1 MALLR
6 VSSPASRGGS
16 PEPLTPRSKIR
27 ALLAT
32 VESSDDEGPQTGS
45 RKSKSSLISQLPRKI
60 HSSPRLAQNDNESD
74 ESDVAVRPRGKLAS
88 RMQGGSTNT
97 KSTSQSPSV
106 PETAR
111 ERVRRMLQ
119 RDEAEQQ
126 ENSAHGDEDD
136 ELPTAPRRLKRRA
149 PVDDESDAAERT
161 SRSHSPGLFVSSPM
175 RPSPVKS
182 AAGAED
188 SDNDLPPLKS
198 DRFQALVER
207 KRQERLAREAAE
219 EARRVERRAQ
229 QERLASELEQ
239 LVSDDDVD
247 GITDDEGGR
256 RLTQEVRPT
265 RKASKKAIEEMNRET
280 QRMARSMQLAHEA
293 KTKKKISKASL
304 FQRFNYKP
312 VGGGETTL
320 PAANSSSRPTTPQSD
335 VEMGRADTPPS
346 SPPLG
351 KQDGGR
357 LVNEDT
363 AVPTENIEVAAQPGV
378 AAKTASLTT
387 ESVDAGPQAQAK
399 RRVRVRLP
407 VVPTN
412 AVTIDADDDLQITTS
427 VKDKVDALFA
437 NIPSKT
443 LSKTQSLQIFR
454 ALAQVKSPG
463 KESRGK
469 KDQSRMTSGELQAY
483 LQLKARQQAKLERDR
498 RLELLKGQGIV
509 IQTAEERE
517 RQEQEVEDI
526 VAKARQEAQK
536 LMEEERSEAKRQ
548 QKENGE
554 VDPLAWDDSDDEEYQ
569 DPAEEADAEASEL
582 EISGSEDEA
591 EANGT
596 EEDEGAENPLFDE
609 EADSSASEAETAAQD
624 QVDMDEMEQP
634 APRRQR
640 RVRNKA
646 ILVLSDDE
654 GEVQAT
660 PRSVKVTA
668 TQMTPAGAGTISP
681 VAPGSV
687 LRSAKKTFIPGL
699 PVQGPAGLGLT
710 QIFAG
715 TMDSQ
720 MSDCAA
726 GPTQSMMPDFDH
738 FPDSN
743 FSATMDEPIEEMIV
757 DSQQEETQGVQ
768 LNLSQSQMHGLGTLI
783 ANGMQTQLSE
793 TMELSQDVGLQQHTP
808 LRDRFVDPPFSTVET
823 MIADKQDGD
832 MPQESPVVR
841 RGRLRRRMDMSIAE
855 TAIPEASEPSV
866 PSIQGNAFQ
875 AMQDAAKK
883 EKRLRLA
890 DDFDRKK
897 SKAKEMVEEQA
908 EESEDEYAG
917 LGGMDGEDSDNE
929 STGSMEEMI
938 DDAALNE
945 NDKRKLAA
953 FYADRERAND
963 EQQVER
969 LFKDI
974 TSGML
979 RRKRGG
985 DFDLSDSDS
994 DGEARKRMKRRQ
1006 FAKMQKALFADERVK
1021 KIAEN
1026 PGNQA
1031 FLRTI
1036 EDRDSDDEID
1046 LLGALDTPSQ
1056 ADSESQ
1062 NDTQE
1067 QAQHPT
1073 LIPDSQPT
1081 QPQPQPLSST
1091 ADNSRAP
1098 ASMRRTKN
1106 GKKPSNIG
1114 EVRETLSNLLDEPHG
1129 SIIPATEV
1137 GSDSEEEE
1145 QQEEDDD
1152 DDLSRSN
1159 KENQPVVDRISLKRN
1174 TSSTSSTVRMAFTT
1188 QTSSSFK
1195 VPALLRRATT
1205 NSTIMSGSS
1214 GSSAMSSAGG
1224 FGDDAKIKKG
1234 AGKKSGIGGFARE
1247 NEQRAKVQ
1255 ESERRRQERRVK
1267 GARGRIG
1274 MVGGILG
1281 KGTFG

>member
-1 MALLR
+1 MAPPR
-6 VSSPASRGGS
+6 DSSPASRGGS

-32 VESSDDEGPQTGS
+32 VQSSDDEAPQTGGN
-45 RKSKSSLISQLPRKI
+45 KSKSSLVSQLPRKI
-60 HSSPRLAQNDNESD
+60 HSSPRSAQNDDESD

-88 RMQGGSTNT
+88 RMQGGSANT
-97 KSTSQSPSV
+97 KSASQSPSV

-119 RDEAEQQ
+119 RDQAEQQ
-126 ENSAHGDEDD
+126 ENSAHDDDDD

-149 PVDDESDAAERT
+149 PIDDESDAAERAP
-161 SRSHSPGLFVSSPM
+161 RSHSPGLFVSSPK
-175 RPSPVKS
+175 RPSPAKS
-182 AAGAED
+182 PAGGED

-198 DRFQALVER
+198 DRFKALVER
-207 KRQERLAREAAE
+207 KRQERIAREAAE
-219 EARRVERRAQ
+219 EARRAEKRAQ
-229 QERLASELEQ
+229 QEHLASELEQ

-304 FQRFNYKP
+304 FERFNYKP
-312 VGGGETTL
+312 VSGGETTL

-335 VEMGRADTPPS
+335 VEMGDADTPPS
-346 SPPLG
+346 SPPLD

-363 AVPTENIEVAAQPGV
+363 AVPTENIEVAAQPGA
-378 AAKTASLTT
+378 AAKAASLTT
-387 ESVDAGPQAQAK
+387 ASADAGPQPKPK

-407 VVPTN
+407 AVPTN
-412 AVTIDADDDLQITTS
+412 AVAVDTDDDLQITTS
-427 VKDKVDALFA
+427 AKDKVDALFA
-437 NIPSKT
+437 NIPSKR
-443 LSKTQSLQIFR
+443 SCETQPLHIFR

-463 KESRGK
+463 KEKGGK
-469 KDQSRMTSGELQAY
+469 KDQSRMTPGELQAH

-569 DPAEEADAEASEL
+569 DAAEDADAEASEV

-591 EANGT
+591 EADGT
-596 EEDEGAENPLFDE
+596 EEDEGAENALFQE
-609 EADSSASEAETAAQD
+609 EADDSAASEAETAAQD
-624 QVDMDEMEQP
+624 EADVDDMEQP
-634 APRRQR
+634 AARRQG

-654 GEVQAT
+654 DEVEAT
-660 PRSVKVTA
+660 PKPVKVT

-726 GPTQSMMPDFDH
+726 KPTQSMMPDFDH

-768 LNLSQSQMHGLGTLI
+768 LNLSQSQMHGLGTLV

-793 TMELSQDVGLQQHTP
+793 TLELSQDAGLQQHTP

-823 MIADKQDGD
+823 MIADKHDED

-855 TAIPEASEPSV
+855 TAIPEASEPSASSV
-866 PSIQGNAFQ
+866 RGNAFQ

-929 STGSMEEMI
+929 SNGSVEEMI
-938 DDAALNE
+938 DDTAG
-945 NDKRKLAA
+945 NDNDERKIAA

-974 TSGML
+974 TTGML

-985 DFDLSDSDS
+985 GFDLSDSDS

-1046 LLGALDTPSQ
+1046 FLGALDTPSQ

-1067 QAQHPT
+1067 QAQHPAT
-1073 LIPDSQPT
+1073 IPDSQPT
-1081 QPQPQPLSST
+1081 QPQPLSSA
-1091 ADNSRAP
+1091 ADNTRAP

-1106 GKKPSNIG
+1106 GKRPSDIG
-1114 EVRETLSNLLDEPHG
+1114 EVRETLSNLLDEPDG
-1129 SIIPATEV
+1129 SMIPATEV
-1137 GSDSEEEE
+1137 GSDSEE
-1145 QQEEDDD
+1145 DDGGHD
-1152 DDLSRSN
+1152 SSHSN

-1174 TSSTSSTVRMAFTT
+1174 ASSTGSAVRMAFTT

-1205 NSTIMSGSS
+1205 NSTLMSGSS

-1224 FGDDAKIKKG
+1224 FGDDAKIRKG

-1267 GARGRIG
+1267 GAKGRIG